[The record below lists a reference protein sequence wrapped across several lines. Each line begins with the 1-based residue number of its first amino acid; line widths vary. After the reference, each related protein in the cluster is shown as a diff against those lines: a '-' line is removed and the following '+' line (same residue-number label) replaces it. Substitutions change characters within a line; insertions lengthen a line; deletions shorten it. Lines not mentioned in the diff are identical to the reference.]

1 MKFRFSDHVLKE
13 GHEIKTIGE
22 TVIIMHIE
30 NRTAKEIRLEEIE
43 ILKATSSSND
53 INDRND
59 PKYKLLP
66 SNRAYNL
73 NDDQPS

>member
-1 MKFRFSDHVLKE
+1 
-13 GHEIKTIGE
+13 
-22 TVIIMHIE
+22 MHIE

-66 SNRAYNL
+66 SNSAYNS